1 MITKE
6 KQKAIVE
13 AMLFMST
20 QPVPLSK
27 MVRKLRQV
35 IRAERGSENLESTE
49 IVVTSQEEVE
59 VEGEG
64 ALPEMTME
72 EAIETQ
78 MLEDEVFQADD
89 AADNDNDTDT
99 GDVLKQLLDKKNEL
113 EEDITREDVKMLLTE
128 IQESLVF
135 EDRGIELV
143 SVAKGYQLRTKYD
156 ISLCL
161 KDEKIESPTRLSP
174 SSLETLAIVAYQQP
188 VTKQKIEDVR
198 GVDTGGVLKTLLEKE
213 FLRIVGRSDEPGKP
227 LVYGTSQKFL
237 EVFGLNTLRD
247 LPSLNEYQSMRL
259 SQQGDG
265 NEEGDVE
272 RDDDGYFSDEPQ
284 TETSLE
290 AEMSDISEAERA
302 ILDDLDASL
311 NNLKEVETDIL
322 AQNDFLKPGSKDP
335 TSAP

>member
-6 KQKAIVE
+6 KQKAIIE
-13 AMLFMST
+13 AMLFMSP
-20 QPVPLSK
+20 QPVPFNK
-27 MVRKLRQV
+27 MIRKLRQV
-35 IRAERGSENLESTE
+35 IRAERAGENLAATE
-49 IVVTSQEEVE
+49 LVTVVDGEET
-59 VEGEG
+59 
-64 ALPEMTME
+64 L
-72 EAIETQ
+72 
-78 MLEDEVFQADD
+78 LDE
-89 AADNDNDTDT
+89 ADNDNDTEA

-113 EEDITREDVKMLLTE
+113 EEDITSEDVKGLLKE
-128 IQESLVF
+128 IQDSLVF
-135 EDRGIELV
+135 EERGIELV

-237 EVFGLNTLRD
+237 EVFGLNTLKD
-247 LPSLNEYQSMRL
+247 LPSLQEYSTMRL
-259 SQQGDG
+259 SEPGDG
-265 NEEGDVE
+265 NADGDVE
-272 RDDDGYFSDEPQ
+272 NDDDGYFSDEKQ
-284 TETSLE
+284 IGVSLD

-302 ILDDLDASL
+302 ILDDLDTSL
-311 NNLKEVETDIL
+311 NNLKEVEGDIL
-322 AQNDFLKPGSKDP
+322 AQSDFLKPAPKDP
-335 TSAP
+335 IAP

>member
-6 KQKAIVE
+6 KQKAIIE
-13 AMLFMST
+13 AMLFMSP
-20 QPVPLSK
+20 QPVPLNK

-35 IRAERGSENLESTE
+35 IRAERVGNSSPTGESV
-49 IVVTSQEEVE
+49 ISQDSIDPS
-59 VEGEG
+59 
-64 ALPEMTME
+64 LEMT
-72 EAIETQ
+72 TQ
-78 MLEDEVFQADD
+78 GVSLEDEIFQDEYG
-89 AADNDNDTDT
+89 ADNDDS
-99 GDVLKQLLDKKNEL
+99 GSDVLKQLLDKKNEM
-113 EEDITREDVKMLLTE
+113 EEDITREDVKTLLKE
-128 IQESLVF
+128 IQDSLVF
-135 EDRGIELV
+135 EERGIELV

-237 EVFGLNTLRD
+237 EVFGLNALKD
-247 LPSLNEYQSMRL
+247 LPSLEEYSAMRL
-259 SQQGDG
+259 SEQGDG
-265 NEEGDVE
+265 HLEGEVE
-272 RDDDGYFSDEPQ
+272 TDDDGYFSDESQ
-284 TETSLE
+284 TVTSLD

-302 ILDDLDASL
+302 ILDDLDTSL
-311 NNLKEVETDIL
+311 NKLKVVEGDIL
-322 AQNDFLKPGSKDP
+322 AQNDFLKTGPKEP
-335 TSAP
+335 TSTP